1 MCWRREGAEVLD
13 VKYRISGTK
22 YPQWETSVGGSG
34 SGSGGDNLAMIQHQ
48 RLQSSPPAPS
58 VSHSSGS
65 DTERREER
73 GEVSRTAGIVSENA
87 HLLLYVEY
95 D

>member
-34 SGSGGDNLAMIQHQ
+34 SGSGGDNLAMIQH
-48 RLQSSPPAPS
+48 SAP
-58 VSHSSGS
+58 VLASGS
-65 DTERREER
+65 LSFSQLRIRYREER
-73 GEVSRTAGIVSENA
+73 GERWSEQ
-87 HLLLYVEY
+87 